1 MSSRAQT
8 LFLSTALRAHE
19 LPGGGFGGL
28 TRKFVEGVRA
38 TARLWGGP
46 LVVLVARAQRP
57 STWGNLDELELRPAE
72 LEFGL
77 EWQPEDEA
85 QLAER
90 IRGAAVSLGAF
101 GRLGARL
108 ARLRALAQV
117 PMVEVTEYSLRTRVQ
132 IVCAETRNPLLRAR
146 RAWWNAWH
154 ERELRAMVRTL
165 EGVQCNGLP
174 TYEAYRQLNPRA
186 LLFFD
191 TRAREALYP
200 SEPLVRE
207 RVARLESG
215 APLRLAFSGRLAPMK
230 GALELVPLALELRAA
245 RVPFELDVY
254 GAGPLEAELRAQSE
268 RHGLGAQLRL
278 HGALDYETQ
287 LVPRIASSVDL
298 FVCCH
303 VQGDPSCTY
312 LETMACGVPIAGY
325 DNQAFA
331 GLVRASGVGWTSPL
345 GRPRAL
351 AQLVARLERERARL
365 AAASLTSLEFARAHS
380 FERTMH
386 ARVEHLRACAET
398 ARARR

>member
-1 MSSRAQT
+1 VSSRADT

-19 LPGGGFGGL
+19 LPNGAFGGL
-28 TRKFVEGVRA
+28 TRKFIEGVRE

-46 LVVLVARAQRP
+46 LVVLVARAERP
-57 STWGNLDELELRPAE
+57 SSWGNLDELELRPAE
-72 LEFGL
+72 LDFGL
-77 EWQPEDEA
+77 EWQPEDDA
-85 QLAER
+85 VLAER
-90 IRGAAVSLGAF
+90 IRGGAVCLGAF

-108 ARLRALAQV
+108 ARLRELARV

-132 IVCAETRNPLLRAR
+132 IVCAETRNPVLRAR

-174 TYEAYRQLNPRA
+174 TYEAYRALNPRA

-191 TRAREALYP
+191 TRARESLYP
-200 SEPLVRE
+200 SEHAVRARVRE
-207 RVARLESG
+207 LEAG
-215 APLRLAFSGRLAPMK
+215 APLRLAFSGRLAAMK
-230 GALELVPLALELRAA
+230 GALELVPLALELRAL

-268 RHGLGAQLRL
+268 RHALGAQLRL
-278 HGALDYETQ
+278 NGALDYESE
-287 LVPRIASSVDL
+287 LAPRIARSVDL

-303 VQGDPSCTY
+303 PQGDPSCTY

-331 GLVRASGVGWTSPL
+331 GLVRASGLGWASPL
-345 GRPRAL
+345 GEPRAL
-351 AQLVARLERERARL
+351 ARLVARLERERAQL
-365 AAASLTSLEFARAHS
+365 ASAALASLEFARAHS
-380 FERTMH
+380 FERTMR
-386 ARVEHLRACAET
+386 ARVEHLRTCAQL
-398 ARARR
+398 R

>member
-1 MSSRAQT
+1 MSSDT

-28 TRKFVEGVRA
+28 TRKFVEGVRE

-46 LVVLVARAQRP
+46 LVVLVARAERP
-57 STWGNLDELELRPAE
+57 SSWGNLDELELRPAE
-72 LEFGL
+72 LDFGL
-77 EWQPEDEA
+77 EWQAEDDA
-85 QLAER
+85 VLAER
-90 IRGAAVSLGAF
+90 IRGGAVCLGAF

-108 ARLRALAQV
+108 ARLRELARV

-132 IVCAETRNPLLRAR
+132 IVCAETKNPLLRAR

-154 ERELRAMVRTL
+154 ERELRAMVRAL

-174 TYEAYRQLNPRA
+174 TYEAYRELNPRA
-186 LLFFD
+186 LLFYD

-200 SEPLVRE
+200 SEQDVRARVRE
-207 RVARLESG
+207 LERG
-215 APLRLAFSGRLAPMK
+215 APLRLAFSGRLAAMK

-268 RHGLGAQLRL
+268 RHRLGAQLRL
-278 HGALDYETQ
+278 HGALDYESE
-287 LVPRIASSVDL
+287 LAPRIARSADL

-303 VQGDPSCTY
+303 PQGDPSCTY

-331 GLVRASGVGWTSPL
+331 GLVRASGLGWTSPL
-345 GRPRAL
+345 GKPREL
-351 AQLVARLERERARL
+351 ARLVARLERERARL
-365 AAASLTSLEFARAHS
+365 GAAALASLAFAREHS
-380 FERTMH
+380 FERTMR
-386 ARVEHLRACAET
+386 ARVEHLRACAAFGPRT
-398 ARARR
+398 G